1 MPPDFFS
8 GIKSAATS
16 PYALIAYIC
25 ALAAWVWITIAQYR
39 LKRISAIIA
48 KVPEKER
55 AALLARE
62 YSTSPRTGLSAEQW
76 IRSRKHLL
84 LAYAVFALIVAA
96 GVVAVTA
103 ILTPRQPHQASGP
116 ASTTGAQSP
125 AVTGN
130 GNQITYGQSSPPV
143 KKEKPKK

>member
-1 MPPDFFS
+1 MPPEFFS

-62 YSTSPRTGLSAEQW
+62 YSTFPRTGLSAEQW

-84 LAYAVFALIVAA
+84 LAYAAFALIIAA
-96 GVVAVTA
+96 AVVAVTF
-103 ILTPRQPHQASGP
+103 ILTPRQPHQVSGP

-130 GNQITYGQSSPPV
+130 GNKITYGHSSPPE

>member
-1 MPPDFFS
+1 MPQEFFS
-8 GIKSAATS
+8 SIKAAATS

-25 ALAAWVWITIAQYR
+25 ALGAWVWTTIAQYR
-39 LKRISAIIA
+39 LKRISGIIA

-55 AALLARE
+55 TALLARE
-62 YSTSPRTGLSAEQW
+62 YSTYPRTGLSAEQW

-96 GVVAVTA
+96 AVVAATA
-103 ILTPRQPHQASGP
+103 LLTPRQPHQASGP

-130 GNQITYGQSSPPV
+130 GNEITYGQSSPPK